1 MRAEDNRRFVYFL
14 VGLNILP
21 HWVELPDWV
30 IGFGLTFVLWKYA
43 SEHFNIPVPG
53 KYSVHVLGFLSA
65 LGVYNEYGTVL
76 GDEASAS
83 VLVLTVSLKLF
94 EVKKYRDIMVVT
106 ILCYFLLMSKL
117 ISSQSL
123 AMTIFM
129 IVDLVLITSL
139 MALHHSPRDGGR
151 WTALTGRS
159 LRLALLSFP
168 IVLALFFIFPRFSTG
183 IFNPTQKTEGRVG
196 FSDELNPGSIA
207 KLLKSNK
214 LVFRAKILNREKV
227 PVLSR
232 YWRGA
237 VLEDGRGL
245 VWKRGQ
251 KGRPQR
257 PNVNM
262 VEKNLVVQEIY
273 LEPTSSRFLFGLDW
287 INYVE
292 FPDDLRKV
300 QVGEFKGK
308 AFESRVPVRQKDYY
322 LVYSSLFPQKTK
334 WQNRKEYQAN
344 LEVDLE
350 DSPETMAWVEG
361 RRDEV
366 EDVSDAI
373 RLISEMYVADKFLYT
388 LEPPTMSNLDEF
400 LFSARRGFCEHY
412 AAATAS
418 LLRSFGFP
426 ARVVVGFQGG
436 EPSLLGDFLQVRSQD
451 AHAWIEYWNPRL
463 STWKRFDPT
472 AIVSPTRVRDGSDQ
486 FLDEYQEVQRNT
498 TWDLIGRS
506 LAKRFYAIQMFIDQ
520 VDANW
525 SMFLLK
531 YDYSYQKEW
540 LRKLGLKRVTRWMML
555 ALSAVALSIF
565 VLLIYLFLNRKRVPK
580 DPLAKIYQRVNSQL
594 GKLGVERR
602 RGEGPLDFAKRVEA
616 EGIEPREQVA
626 DFFASYIELK
636 YGPQGESTQA
646 QLKELSKS
654 IEGLKLKPGKDNAA
668 SAEPKSGPDMS
679 DAS

>member
-1 MRAEDNRRFVYFL
+1 MRAEDNRKFVYFL

-30 IGFGLTFVLWKYA
+30 IGLGLTFVLWKYA
-43 SEHFNIPVPG
+43 SEHFKIPIPG

-94 EVKKYRDIMVVT
+94 EVKRYRDIMVVT

-123 AMTIFM
+123 GMTVFM

-139 MALHHSPRDGGR
+139 LALHHSPRDGGR

-168 IVLALFFIFPRFSTG
+168 IVIALFFIFPRFSTG
-183 IFNPTQKTEGRVG
+183 IFNPSQKSEAKVG
-196 FSDELNPGSIA
+196 FSDQLDPGSIS
-207 KLLKSNK
+207 KLMRSNK
-214 LVFRAKILNREKV
+214 LVFRAKLLGNEKV
-227 PVLSR
+227 PVLNR

-245 VWKRGQ
+245 TWKRGQ
-251 KGRPQR
+251 KGRPR
-257 PNVNM
+257 KPNSKLINQ
-262 VEKNLVVQEIY
+262 EFVVQEIY
-273 LEPTSSRFLFGLDW
+273 LEPTTSKFLFGLDW
-287 INYVE
+287 VNYVE
-292 FPDDLRKV
+292 FPDDLRKI
-300 QVGEFKGK
+300 QVAEYLGK
-308 AFESRVPVRQKDYY
+308 AFESRLPVKQQDYY
-322 LVYSSLFPQKTK
+322 LVYSSLFPQQTPWGKLSS
-334 WQNRKEYQAN
+334 EYKKN

-350 DSPETMAWVEG
+350 SSPETLTWVEE
-361 RRDEV
+361 RRSEV
-366 EDVSDAI
+366 TDVSDAI
-373 RLISEMYVADKFLYT
+373 GLISEFYLRDKFVYT
-388 LEPPTMSNLDEF
+388 LEPPTMDSLDDF
-400 LFSARRGFCEHY
+400 LFNERRGFCEHY

-418 LLRSFGFP
+418 LLRAFGFP

-436 EPSLLGDFLQVRSQD
+436 EPSLLGDFIQVRSLD
-451 AHAWIEYWNPRL
+451 AHAWIEYWSPGQ

-486 FLDEYQEVQRNT
+486 FLDEYQSEQRRT
-498 TWDLIGRS
+498 TWDLISHS
-506 LAKRFYAIQMFIDQ
+506 LAKRFYAVQMFIDQ

-531 YDYSYQKEW
+531 YDYSYQKEL
-540 LRKLGLKRVTRWMML
+540 LRGLGLKRVTRWMMFGF
-555 ALSAVALSIF
+555 SAVALSLF
-565 VLLIYLFLNRKRVPK
+565 VLIIYLFLNRNRTPK
-580 DPLAKIYQRVNSQL
+580 DPLDKVYQKMEV
-594 GKLGVERR
+594 KLGRLGLEKEPE
-602 RGEGPLDFAKRVEA
+602 EGPLDFAKRLQSLGVEPK
-616 EGIEPREQVA
+616 EEVA
-626 DFFASYIELK
+626 NFFASYIELK
-636 YGPQGESTQA
+636 YGRPVDQPDKIVS
-646 QLKELSKS
+646 QLT
-654 IEGLKLKPGKDNAA
+654 DNV
-668 SAEPKSGPDMS
+668 KKMKIVVS